1 MTGPTANLALW
12 LNTQSLSFA
21 EGPYSAA
28 PYFAPLTATQ
38 NGSYIVDI
46 YYVNPTLSQASTW
59 QYLDPTQFLA
69 ASILFGNR
77 ASFNT
82 YVTISSYTA
91 LVDSFGPKLRFIL
104 VLNSSQLN
112 TDLASAASVVAIF
125 QANWTTTT
133 AAPAA
138 QLYSQINKELGNS
151 VAPVPSY
158 AGQIS
163 LMSGINFFAVSGLG
177 LSITPFTYIPQVLK
191 SGSGDDNVTAS
202 LRQGFGTDGFTIDF
216 NEPLPNGN
224 YILTWQAVYAQ

>member
-12 LNTQSLSFA
+12 LNAQTLSFS
-21 EGPYSAA
+21 EGPYSSA
-28 PYFAPLTATQ
+28 PYFSPLTVTQ
-38 NGSYIVDI
+38 NGTYIVDV
-46 YYVNPTLSQASTW
+46 YYVNPTFNQACPW

-77 ASFNT
+77 STFDT
-82 YVTISSYTA
+82 YITVSSYTTM
-91 LVDSFGPKLRFIL
+91 VDAFGPKLRFVL

-112 TDLASAASVVAIF
+112 TDLTSVASVIAIF
-125 QANWTTTT
+125 QANWTTTS
-133 AAPAA
+133 AAPVA

-163 LMSGINFFAVSGLG
+163 LMSGIGFFAVSGLG
-177 LSITPFTYIPQVLK
+177 LSVTPFTYVPQVLK
-191 SGSGDDNVTAS
+191 LGSGDDNVSAS
-202 LRQGFGTDGFTIDF
+202 LRQGFGTDGFTVDF

-224 YILTWQAVYAQ
+224 YVLTWQAVYAQ